1 MADTY
6 RVPITIWPVNWN
18 ITMLQ
23 EPISDG
29 LLDVRG
35 ELLDWRDSADT
46 NRMPRGKQIELLS
59 TLNKYK
65 VELCAKEK

>member
-1 MADTY
+1 M
-6 RVPITIWPVNWN
+6 
-18 ITMLQ
+18 MLQ

-35 ELLDWRDSADT
+35 ELLDWRDSVDT
-46 NRMPRGKQIELLS
+46 NRMPRGKKIELLS

-65 VELCAKEK
+65 VELYAKEK